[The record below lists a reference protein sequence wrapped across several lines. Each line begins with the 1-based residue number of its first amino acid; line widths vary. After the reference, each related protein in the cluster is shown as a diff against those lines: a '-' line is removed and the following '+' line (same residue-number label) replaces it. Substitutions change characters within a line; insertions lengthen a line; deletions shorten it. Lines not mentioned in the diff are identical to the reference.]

1 MDTPIDTIIIGAGSA
16 GLAALREV
24 RKRTQSFLIINDGP
38 YGTTCAR
45 VSCMPSKLL
54 IEAANAYHQRH
65 TLAEFGIDGAQALSA
80 DLPAVL
86 RRVRALRDEFVA
98 GTVQVTD
105 KLDQRSIAGR
115 AKLLG
120 PKQVQVTAPDGSIT
134 TYHAKSIILAPG
146 SAPVLSPQWQALA
159 AQSGR
164 ILTSDTVFEE
174 TTLGPRMAVIGMG
187 AIGIELAQALARL
200 GLQVTGY
207 ATKELVGG
215 LSDPAVNAVLRASL
229 QSDFTLHTGPAATL
243 HATTDGSGC
252 IEVRSGAHRTIV
264 DQVLVAIGRRPQLAG
279 LGLESLGVPLSDK
292 GMPPV
297 NPQSMQIADLPV
309 YLAGDALNFRPLLH
323 EVADEGHIAGT
334 NAVASAVSSA
344 QPQCFQRRTPLAI
357 VFSDPNA
364 AVIGQSLRALQAK
377 EDRAFITGSVNFA
390 RQGRARAGQRNHGR
404 LHVYADPATGL
415 LLGAELCAPAGE
427 HMAHLLAL
435 AITQKMSVGQLL
447 GMPFYHPVLEEMLQ
461 TALQDIVR
469 QLPALPFPMGVE
481 PV

>member
-45 VSCMPSKLL
+45 VGCMPSKLL

-80 DLPAVL
+80 YLPAVL
-86 RRVRALRDEFVA
+86 RRVRALRDEFTA
-98 GTVQVTD
+98 GAAQVTQ
-105 KLDQRSIAGR
+105 KLDERSIAGR

-120 PKQVQVTAPDGSIT
+120 PKQVQVTAPDGSTT
-134 TYHAKSIILAPG
+134 TYHAKSIVLAPG
-146 SAPVLSPQWQALA
+146 SAPVLSPEWRAL
-159 AQSGR
+159 GER
-164 ILTSDTVFEE
+164 VLTSDSVFEE
-174 TTLGPRMAVIGMG
+174 TSLGPRIAVIGMG

-207 ATKELVGG
+207 ATKALIGG
-215 LSDPAVNAVLRASL
+215 LSDAAVNAVLRESL
-229 QSDFTLHTGPAATL
+229 ESDFTLHTGPAATL

-334 NAVASAVSSA
+334 NAEANAV
-344 QPQCFQRRTPLAI
+344 
-357 VFSDPNA
+357 
-364 AVIGQSLRALQAK
+364 
-377 EDRAFITGSVNFA
+377 E
-390 RQGRARAGQRNHGR
+390 
-404 LHVYADPATGL
+404 
-415 LLGAELCAPAGE
+415 
-427 HMAHLLAL
+427 
-435 AITQKMSVGQLL
+435 
-447 GMPFYHPVLEEMLQ
+447 
-461 TALQDIVR
+461 
-469 QLPALPFPMGVE
+469 
-481 PV
+481 